1 METKAFTG
9 LKLRTPIS
17 NLKLKKW
24 CPIWS
29 FYPYMSSLPG
39 VYALILL
46 NVTGAEVLTIFTD
59 ADTKIIGVQIGDHKI
74 K

>member
-1 METKAFTG
+1 M
-9 LKLRTPIS
+9 R
-17 NLKLKKW
+17 
-24 CPIWS
+24 
-29 FYPYMSSLPG
+29 SLPG

-46 NVTGAEVLTIFTD
+46 YVTGAEVLTIFTD